1 MVNLNIGMIEA
12 RCVGKL
18 FYRGRG
24 FVIQL
29 FFLGSDQ
36 ILWRNFCT
44 CYFRCGF
51 IQPSLSRS
59 RMWMRISCILD
70 WFVMELATVVILL
83 CPFWKDCYHY
93 QFLPFLCSALEPTL
107 FPSLLNFPF
116 RVRLF
121 WKHTP
126 MFIVG
131 LRFYFNTVNS
141 YLNALWISELQ
152 YYCVNYITNPA
163 FFTGTSFFL
172 IGVCHNV
179 QSDSILLSLRKQGA
193 TDYKI
198 S

>member
-1 MVNLNIGMIEA
+1 
-12 RCVGKL
+12 
-18 FYRGRG
+18 
-24 FVIQL
+24 
-29 FFLGSDQ
+29 
-36 ILWRNFCT
+36 
-44 CYFRCGF
+44 
-51 IQPSLSRS
+51 
-59 RMWMRISCILD
+59 
-70 WFVMELATVVILL
+70 
-83 CPFWKDCYHY
+83 
-93 QFLPFLCSALEPTL
+93 
-107 FPSLLNFPF
+107 
-116 RVRLF
+116 
-121 WKHTP
+121 

-198 S
+198 SQGDAYQGISFSNALRAGLEWIGRGLTS